1 MAENSPGSLHR
12 GHGSRLQQPQY
23 TNSFTDNSTKITVKP
38 FASRTGPGP
47 KERQQS
53 VTSEKSKISKPKTSG
68 SSVKSAFTNQSR
80 AHDGRASQGTPTPPP
95 PVAQVGLT
103 SGLTVDISYGECEMG
118 IELQLDAPGAEFYAL
133 LYREIKKKT
142 KRKLNRQTDQVRF
155 TRDKNDFLNCRWVSL
170 LEHRVKQE
178 WKNAANWLRKLEGYD
193 IYAVVG
199 PEPDDNDDDDDPPD

>member
-1 MAENSPGSLHR
+1 
-12 GHGSRLQQPQY
+12 
-23 TNSFTDNSTKITVKP
+23 
-38 FASRTGPGP
+38 
-47 KERQQS
+47 
-53 VTSEKSKISKPKTSG
+53 
-68 SSVKSAFTNQSR
+68 
-80 AHDGRASQGTPTPPP
+80 
-95 PVAQVGLT
+95 
-103 SGLTVDISYGECEMG
+103 MG

-193 IYAVVG
+193 IYAVVE